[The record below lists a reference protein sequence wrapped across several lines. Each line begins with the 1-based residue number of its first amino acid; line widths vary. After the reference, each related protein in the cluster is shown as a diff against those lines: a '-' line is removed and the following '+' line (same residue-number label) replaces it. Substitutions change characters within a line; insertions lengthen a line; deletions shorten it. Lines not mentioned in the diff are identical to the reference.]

1 MAPSAT
7 SPTAKFASEFG
18 APDLESLPDK
28 YGWPRENARGYRITE
43 QLSGTERPMRI
54 VHLGCGAAGICLAK
68 FLPETLRNVSFTCYD
83 KNADIG
89 GTWLE
94 NRYDDFIK
102 PQTKTNETEM
112 EYSQPFYLHISVG
125 KR

>member
-7 SPTAKFASEFG
+7 SPRAEFASKL
-18 APDLESLPDK
+18 AIPDFESLPDR
-28 YGWPRENARGYRITE
+28 YGWPRENTRGYKLKE
-43 QLSGTERPMRI
+43 QLSGTERPLRI

-68 FLPETLRNVSFTCYD
+68 FLPERLNNVSFTCYD

-94 NRYDDFIK
+94 NRYDD
-102 PQTKTNETEM
+102 PTTC
-112 EYSQPFYLHISVG
+112 
-125 KR
+125 